1 MKLYNT
7 LTRRVENFVVE
18 DGRVNMYVCGITPYA
33 PSHLGHAMCAVV
45 FDIVRR
51 YLEFKGLEVAHIQNF
66 TDIDDKMIAAA
77 KDQGIEVSELA
88 EMNIHNYL
96 AELRALNVLPA
107 TNFPR
112 ATEEITGI
120 IEIIAGLIQK
130 GYAYEANGDVYFR
143 VRSDDDYGKLSNRN
157 IEELLAGARLEVGE
171 EKEYPGDF
179 VLWKAHKDG
188 EPSWDSPWGM
198 GRPGWHIECS
208 AMSLTY
214 LGGSIDIHGGGLDL
228 VFPHH
233 ENEIAQSESYTGVVP
248 FARFWLHNGTLQYGD
263 DKMSKSIGNVFSINE
278 ALESYS
284 PDSLRMFFL
293 SSHYR
298 SPLVF
303 NGDAVLSQNRAL
315 ERLRNALESRSG
327 NGPVMGHSSY
337 EVKFVEAMDQDINTP
352 RALSVLFDLAR
363 DINRQSSS
371 GFNVK
376 RAQETLANLSGVLG
390 LSLTKLAP
398 KNILDTQPF
407 VDMIVDIRTSLRD
420 LGQYELADSIRDRL
434 SELDVALEDSPE
446 GTDWKFL

>member
-7 LTRRVENFVVE
+7 LTRRLEDFVVK
-18 DGRVNMYVCGITPYA
+18 DGKVNMYVCGITPYA

-51 YLEFKGLEVAHIQNF
+51 YLEFKGFQVAHVQNF

-77 KDQGIEVSELA
+77 NEKGIKVSELA
-88 EMNIHNYL
+88 EINIHNYL
-96 AELRALNVLPA
+96 IELNALNVLPA

-112 ATEEITGI
+112 ATEEIQGI
-120 IEIIAGLIQK
+120 TEIIDGLIHK
-130 GYAYEANGDVYFR
+130 GYAYEVNGDVYFR
-143 VRSDDDYGKLSNRN
+143 VRSDVDYGKLSNRN
-157 IEELLAGARLEVGE
+157 IEELLAGARLEIGD

-179 VLWKAHKDG
+179 ALWKAHKDG
-188 EPSWDSPWGM
+188 EPGWDSPWGM

-208 AMSLTY
+208 AMSLAY
-214 LGGSIDIHGGGLDL
+214 LQEGIDIHGGGLDL

-233 ENEIAQSESYTGVVP
+233 ENEIAQSESYTGMVP

-263 DKMSKSIGNVFSINE
+263 DKMSKSIGNVFSISE

-303 NGDAVLSQNRAL
+303 SGEAVLSQNRAL
-315 ERLRNALESRSG
+315 ERLRHALESRSG
-327 NGPVMGHSSY
+327 NGPVMEHNSY
-337 EVKFVEAMDQDINTP
+337 KVKFVEAMDQDLNTP

-371 GFNVK
+371 GFDVK
-376 RAQETLANLSGVLG
+376 RAQDTLVNLSAVLG
-390 LSLTKLAP
+390 ISLAQPDPDKV
-398 KNILDTQPF
+398 LDTQPF
-407 VDMIVDIRTSLRD
+407 VDMIVDIRTKLRN

-434 SELDVALEDSPE
+434 LELEVALEDSQE

>member
-7 LTRRVENFVVE
+7 LTRRLEDFVVK
-18 DGRVNMYVCGITPYA
+18 DGKVNMYVCGITPYA

-51 YLEFKGLEVAHIQNF
+51 YLEFKGFQVTHVQNF

-77 KDQGIEVSELA
+77 NEKGIKVSELA
-88 EMNIHNYL
+88 EINIHNYL
-96 AELRALNVLPA
+96 IELNALNVLPA

-112 ATEEITGI
+112 ATEEIQGI
-120 IEIIAGLIQK
+120 TEIIDGLIHK
-130 GYAYEANGDVYFR
+130 GYAYEVNGDVYFR
-143 VRSDDDYGKLSNRN
+143 VRSDVDYGKLSNRN
-157 IEELLAGARLEVGE
+157 IEELLAGARLEIGD

-179 VLWKAHKDG
+179 ALWKAHKDG
-188 EPSWDSPWGM
+188 EPGWDSPWGM

-208 AMSLTY
+208 AMSLAY
-214 LGGSIDIHGGGLDL
+214 LQEGIDIHGGGLDL

-233 ENEIAQSESYTGVVP
+233 ENEIAQSESYTGMVP

-263 DKMSKSIGNVFSINE
+263 DKMSKSIGNVFSISE

-303 NGDAVLSQNRAL
+303 SGEAVLSQNRAL
-315 ERLRNALESRSG
+315 ERLRHALESRSG
-327 NGPVMGHSSY
+327 NGPVMEPNSY
-337 EVKFVEAMDQDINTP
+337 KVKFVEAMDQDLNTP

-371 GFNVK
+371 GFDVK
-376 RAQETLANLSGVLG
+376 RAQETLVNLSAVLG
-390 LSLTKLAP
+390 ISLAQPDPDKV
-398 KNILDTQPF
+398 LDTQPF
-407 VDMIVDIRTSLRD
+407 VDMIVDIRTKLRN

-434 SELDVALEDSPE
+434 LELEVALEDSQE